1 MMLLS
6 RFRRQKEGASALSS
20 LRIESLRLVWLEAF
34 LKVAEFGGIS
44 AAADALGVDQSTVSR
59 YMIALEKWAGEVL
72 LHLDAN
78 EGAKTGRM
86 VRITD
91 AGMDLVAI
99 AQEFVPRLMAVR
111 SKDARREEL
120 LGSMDGMIA
129 KMLAD
134 LNSKR
139 PSQIAQSVREKVLAQ
154 ADALAA
160 LRKGAT
166 WEVIEPFWTHLR
178 RFFATYEDQLKRE
191 RKVARGKAKRTS
203 AAHIDMSRY
212 RKSPPAT

>member
-1 MMLLS
+1 M
-6 RFRRQKEGASALSS
+6 SS

-34 LKVAEFGGIS
+34 LKVAELGTIS
-44 AAADALGVDQSTVSR
+44 GAAKALGIDQSTVSR
-59 YMIALEKWAGEVL
+59 YVIALEKWAGEVL
-72 LHLDAN
+72 LYLDAN
-78 EGAKTGRM
+78 EGAKSGRM

-134 LNSKR
+134 LNSKK
-139 PSQIAQSVREKVLAQ
+139 PSQIVQSVREKVIAQ
-154 ADALAA
+154 ADTLAA
-160 LRKGAT
+160 LRKGAN
-166 WEVIEPFWTHLR
+166 WEAIEPFWTHLR

-191 RKVARGKAKRTS
+191 RKAARGKAKRTS

-212 RKSPPAT
+212 RKTPPAR